1 MNVQTLPDT
10 VFAEADETLAS
21 RDPRLDRVARIAAMA
36 MIAPI
41 AFVCVFDED
50 DEASDRLP
58 HIGGL
63 FGMAHATALAL
74 CAQLGTGLLKQM
86 LAADDA
92 PLDALCYD
100 EVADCTMVPAAYC
113 NMPLLD
119 PAGTVMGSLCVIDT
133 RPRQWA
139 VQEIEIMKDL
149 AILAID
155 SLAEVPSVVPPPATA
170 MPAEIDPSFLGTM
183 PSWFI
188 EHARVGLAM
197 VDLQRR
203 CLWANSAFECMLGIP
218 LSSMLG
224 LSVTEL
230 IKPLQEKGDIENAIN
245 LVLHEGKTQ
254 ALEIRV
260 SANASGPER
269 FMSVNIYPV
278 EHEDAITGASVL
290 VAEISDRRKAECHV
304 RYETERLM
312 LACEAANIG
321 IWYWDLRTD
330 RIDWTAECR
339 EILGLNVADELSYQ
353 DFLGRLH
360 PDDREA
366 TAQAVDAALTGCT
379 DYHATYRIFLAEDR
393 MRWIDARGRVF
404 VDANGDASCFMGA
417 VVDVTDLKEKEFN
430 LQAKSE
436 ALLTLNDNL
445 AEVVDARTAKLQLL
459 SQSLIELAEKE
470 KAELARELHDELG
483 ANLTVAHMEVVAA
496 LRQLNDRDSDLAKN
510 LMRAREIILSTT
522 MLKRRIIEGLRPSLL
537 ESLGLAE
544 SLRALVE
551 QYSAGSQIHCITQ
564 IPEELPGLGH
574 DLSLAL
580 YRITQ
585 ESLTNVAKYAEAS
598 EVFIRIEQTGGSIVL
613 EIADNGRGLP
623 EDFRER
629 ATAHGISGM
638 QQRAAQFKGVFSI
651 MCRTDG
657 PGTRVTVVIPCPM

>member
-1 MNVQTLPDT
+1 MTLQMSSDT
-10 VFAEADETLAS
+10 VFSPAVESLAN

-36 MIAPI
+36 MVAPI

-50 DEASDRLP
+50 DETSTLLP
-58 HIGGL
+58 DIGGL
-63 FGMAHATALAL
+63 FGMAQSTALVL
-74 CAQLGTGLLKQM
+74 CAQLGTGLLKQT

-92 PLDALCYD
+92 RLDTLCYD
-100 EVADCTMVPAAYC
+100 AVADCAMAPAAYC

-119 PAGTVMGSLCVIDT
+119 QNEAVIGSLCVIDT
-133 RPRQWA
+133 RPREWS
-139 VQEIEIMKDL
+139 VQELEVMKDL
-149 AILAID
+149 ATLAID
-155 SLAEVPSVVPPPATA
+155 SLAEVPFVIAPPTTVA
-170 MPAEIDPSFLGTM
+170 PAEVDPSFLGTM
-183 PSWFI
+183 PTWFI
-188 EHARVGLAM
+188 EHAQVGLAM
-197 VDLQRR
+197 VDLQLR

-218 LSSMLG
+218 VADMLGSSM
-224 LSVTEL
+224 TEL
-230 IKPLQEKGDIENAIN
+230 IKPLQEKGDIESAIKQ
-245 LVLHEGKTQ
+245 VLQEGKAQ
-254 ALEIRV
+254 ALEVRV
-260 SANASGPER
+260 STNANGPER

-278 EHEDAITGASVL
+278 EHNGVITGANVL
-290 VAEISDRRKAECHV
+290 VGEISDRRKVECDV
-304 RYETERLM
+304 RQEEKRLA

-321 IWYWDLRTD
+321 VWYWDLRTG
-330 RIDWTAECR
+330 RIDWTSECR
-339 EILGLNVADELSYQ
+339 DILGLNAVDEFNYD
-353 DFLGRLH
+353 DFLKRLH
-360 PDDREA
+360 PDDRDE
-366 TAQAVDAALTGCT
+366 TDQAVQAALSGRT

-404 VDANGDASCFMGA
+404 VDANGNASCFMGA
-417 VVDVTDLKEKEFN
+417 VADVTDLKEKEVN
-430 LQAKSE
+430 LQAKSD

-483 ANLTVAHMEVVAA
+483 ANLTVAHMEVAAA
-496 LRQLNDRDSDLAKN
+496 LRHLTDRESDLAQN
-510 LMRAREIILSTT
+510 LMRAREIILATT

-551 QYSAGSQIHCITQ
+551 QYSAGSQIDCKTQ

-574 DLSLAL
+574 DLSLVL

-585 ESLTNVAKYAEAS
+585 ESLTNVAKYAGAS

-629 ATAHGISGM
+629 STAHGISGM

-657 PGTRVTVVIPCPM
+657 PGTRVTVVIPCPA